1 MKNLKVI
8 YLSLLCVLSFHLFSQ
23 NSVTTTPTN
32 PFICNGTATLDTTNV
47 DTLSII
53 WQEIAALPTVLP
65 SAVTTLTNLC
75 EGSYMVTFEINGILT
90 TENFTISTPFCTITA
105 SISGT
110 NPLDIVSCNGSASVV
125 PTSGTAP
132 FTYFWYGDANGET
145 ISSIS
150 NLCPGTYCCL
160 IMDANSCSTDNLCI
174 DLLSPTPSG
183 DTLIINGGSS
193 CLPTTSAI
201 MVVMEDCWLDYDA
214 VDTAYITNIIL
225 PTNTL
230 DSTLCTW
237 SVVDTTGF
245 TTNYSV
251 YYTYMNSACYDLQL
265 MIYCYQKSSN
275 VKTLILTQG
284 MYLDFVSLNELSENK
299 KQIVSVVDLL
309 GRETTIEPN
318 QLLIYTYSDGAKE
331 KKFINE

>member
-110 NPLDIVSCNGSASVV
+110 CLLY
-125 PTSGTAP
+125 TSP
-132 FTYFWYGDANGET
+132 
-145 ISSIS
+145 
-150 NLCPGTYCCL
+150 
-160 IMDANSCSTDNLCI
+160 
-174 DLLSPTPSG
+174 SPR
-183 DTLIINGGSS
+183 D
-193 CLPTTSAI
+193 
-201 MVVMEDCWLDYDA
+201 
-214 VDTAYITNIIL
+214 
-225 PTNTL
+225 
-230 DSTLCTW
+230 
-237 SVVDTTGF
+237 
-245 TTNYSV
+245 
-251 YYTYMNSACYDLQL
+251 
-265 MIYCYQKSSN
+265 
-275 VKTLILTQG
+275 
-284 MYLDFVSLNELSENK
+284 
-299 KQIVSVVDLL
+299 
-309 GRETTIEPN
+309 
-318 QLLIYTYSDGAKE
+318 
-331 KKFINE
+331 